1 MIAVGPWEL
10 RKPALHSA
18 GGVVA
23 SQSRRAAAAGGAILE
38 AGGNAVD
45 AAIATGLALAA
56 AEPWM
61 SGLGGCGYMVIQ
73 PADGS
78 PIELLTTLGQ
88 QPQKSVVEQA
98 AEGHRHTQSFGR
110 CQRR

>member
-1 MIAVGPWEL
+1 MIAIGPWEL

-73 PADGS
+73 PADPRAS
-78 PIELLTTLGQ
+78 
-88 QPQKSVVEQA
+88 
-98 AEGHRHTQSFGR
+98 
-110 CQRR
+110 